1 MNSKR
6 LCIRDKSYFRT
17 LGDACDVEIK
27 NMGQITFIVL
37 DKFLIPYKSVYDIP
51 LFTVLVPNK
60 IKKKSHSNL
69 YSLMDYLHKKNKD
82 CTIEVS
88 YWTPPN
94 PTNPAPTNLIKYNL
108 YLHLGVFNFDGKLFI
123 NINDIDMIVRTQMSA
138 NIMPN
143 YNYIT
148 RNYSMYPYDNKYNAP
163 PIFESIME
171 DNTMSHS
178 TEKYIRRC
186 LTQYFFPD
194 ILKSI
199 MQYIGKEPVEG
210 PLKNSAL
217 RVLFKNRLYDNN
229 ILTIITQMLFG

>member
-17 LGDACDVEIK
+17 LGDACDVKIR
-27 NMGQITFIVL
+27 NMGQTTFIVL
-37 DKFLIPYKSVYDIP
+37 NGFPIPYKSLCDIP

-60 IKKKSHSNL
+60 IKKKCYNNL
-69 YSLMDYLHKKNKD
+69 YSLMNYLHEKNKD

-88 YWTPPN
+88 YRT
-94 PTNPAPTNLIKYNL
+94 PTNIIKYNL
-108 YLHLGVFNFDGKLFI
+108 YLHLGVFNFNGKLFI
-123 NINDIDMIVRTQMSA
+123 NINEIDMIVRTQMSV

-186 LTQYFFPD
+186 LNQYFFPD
-194 ILKSI
+194 ILKSV